1 MIANL
6 DTSIAPRTR
15 VLFAGWIL
23 LRVLLVSLLLY
34 AFLRSD
40 LPQFQAKAMPVRLV
54 LYPLATLIVPVGWW
68 IRAENKSLDVY
79 PWLLDYLVALPT
91 LIDAAGNA
99 LDLYNSIWWWDDF
112 NHFLNPFLLSLAIG
126 LLLLK
131 AGVGRI
137 TTGALVI
144 GFGAILGIL
153 WEFAEYLAFVRR
165 SPEFNSA
172 YEDTLGDL
180 ALDLAGCT
188 LAAIILVTWLSH
200 SESDDEKQRQSQD
213 RATSTQ

>member
-1 MIANL
+1 
-6 DTSIAPRTR
+6 
-15 VLFAGWIL
+15 
-23 LRVLLVSLLLY
+23 
-34 AFLRSD
+34 
-40 LPQFQAKAMPVRLV
+40 MPVRLV
-54 LYPLATLIVPVGWW
+54 LYPLATLIVPLGWW
-68 IRAENKSLDVY
+68 IWSDRRSLNSY

-99 LDLYNSIWWWDDF
+99 LDLYNTIWWWDDF

-126 LLLLK
+126 LLLLQS
-131 AGVGRI
+131 GVGRF
-137 TTGALVI
+137 TTGALVV

-188 LAAIILVTWLSH
+188 VAAIILVTWLSNQYKPDQA
-200 SESDDEKQRQSQD
+200 SADDQN
-213 RATSTQ
+213 